1 VTGKQREKHNMA
13 PASAKT
19 LALEGAAGDSWPD
32 TPVFAEMC
40 KTIQERLAGPAHD
53 ARVEQLRRHE
63 ERWAA
68 MSEQERRACFP
79 DDLVGMIDDPS
90 FPRSDHLHEDLYGEG
105 KSE

>member
-1 VTGKQREKHNMA
+1 VNRKQSQEHDTET
-13 PASAKT
+13 ASAKT
-19 LALEGAAGDSWPD
+19 LALEDASEDSWPD
-32 TPVFAEMC
+32 TPTFEEMRR
-40 KTIQERLAGPAHD
+40 IVQERLAGPDHD

-90 FPRSDHLHEDLYGEG
+90 FPRSTHLHEDLYGEG
-105 KSE
+105 TNE

>member
-1 VTGKQREKHNMA
+1 MKRKAEEQHTREPTVA
-13 PASAKT
+13 QPADSAR
-19 LALEGAAGDSWPD
+19 ASDDSWPD
-32 TPVFAEMC
+32 PPTFEALCRVV
-40 KTIQERLAGPAHD
+40 QERLAGPEHD
-53 ARVEQLRRHE
+53 ARIEQLRRHE